1 MKLESLRHAV
11 GPAGVEPQAAVPV
24 IIGVVVLLYAGPAQ

>member
-1 MKLESLRHAV
+1 MILESLRESV

-24 IIGVVVLLYAGPAQ
+24 IIGVVVLLFAAPAN